1 MTEVKQ
7 RNPWRLSARE
17 YEVVKLICAGLSS
30 AEIAL
35 RLRIGNRT
43 LQTHVAHVMQKLD
56 AYDRICIVLAVLYH
70 SEARRACFPTLEI
83 KDK

>member
-35 RLRIGNRT
+35 RLHIGNRT
-43 LQTHVAHVMQKLD
+43 FQSHVAHVMQKLD
-56 AYDRICIVLAVLYH
+56 AYDRICIVLAVLH
-70 SEARRACFPTLEI
+70 HPEARRDCFPTLEI